1 MNAFSSIRL
10 SRRAGLAAV
19 WITFMLLASLPL
31 QVAEAQPR
39 SETVGSAA
47 SSRCQGDG
55 IYLYEHSNYGG
66 RCVKWTADDK
76 DFTDDGF
83 NDTASSIRFV
93 GSYGGGKYAV
103 ILFADAGKR
112 GVQAAFGADD
122 PDLGN
127 DKIGHDRASSI
138 KIGKV
143 PQCTGDGVYL
153 YEDKNYGGRCRK
165 FVASY
170 DDMGNTGFEDIASS
184 IKLVGAYGGGRRT
197 VTLCA
202 HPGYNGACTMLHQD
216 DPNLGNNE
224 VGHDRTSSLR
234 IKFTFR
240 WPVGKPDG
248 AGFGVYGATFL
259 QQASNGQGQQV
270 YNPGI
275 DILRD
280 PGKPASGQA
289 VYAVDRGRVASIVP
303 GASIVIEHTID
314 SRKVWTQY
322 INVDRYK
329 KLKVGQW
336 VDKGQQIGTIN
347 RTYLRFVVAY
357 EQHASGDMVGQGCG
371 WVQSHYENPFL
382 WLGAAGG
389 KTGAVSCP

>member
-1 MNAFSSIRL
+1 MSTSWIQV

-19 WITFMLLASLPL
+19 GILVMLLALVPP
-31 QVAEAQPR
+31 QVADAQPG
-39 SETVGSAA
+39 SLSSGSAA
-47 SSRCQGDG
+47 GGRCQGDG

-66 RCVKWTADDK
+66 RCVKWTEDDK
-76 DFTDDGF
+76 DFSDDNF

-93 GSYGGGKYAV
+93 GSYSGGKYAV

-112 GVQAAFGADD
+112 GAKTAFGADD

-127 DKIGHDRASSI
+127 DKIGHDSASSI

-170 DDMGNTGFEDIASS
+170 DDMSNTGFEDAASS
-184 IKLVGAYGGGRRT
+184 LKLVGTYGGGRRA

-202 HPGYNGACTMLHQD
+202 HPGYNGKCTTFTED
-216 DPNLGNNE
+216 DPNLGNDE
-224 VGHDRTSSLR
+224 IGHDRTSSVR
-234 IKFTFR
+234 IKFTFN

-259 QQASNGQGQQV
+259 QQTSRDPNKHA

-275 DILRD
+275 DIVRD
-280 PGKPASGQA
+280 PGKPASGQP
-289 VYAVDRGRVASIVP
+289 VYAVYRGRVASIGP
-303 GASIVIEHTID
+303 GASILIEHTID
-314 SRKVWTQY
+314 GRKVWTQY
-322 INVDRYK
+322 VNADRYK
-329 KLKVGQW
+329 IKVGQM
-336 VDKGQQIGTIN
+336 VEKGQQIGTISS
-347 RTYLRFVVAY
+347 TYLRFVVTY
-357 EQHASGDMVGQGCG
+357 GQRPAGEAAGKECK
-371 WVQSHYENPFL
+371 WVQTNYENPFL
-382 WLGAAGG
+382 WMGTAAG
-389 KTGAVSCP
+389 KTQAASCP